1 MFVIFLKIH
10 DKKLQTPLHLACKYS
25 TDELIH
31 LLIDKTDPALICSY
45 VRPSNTHQ
53 QSAPLITVVSSSTSP
68 ILSPTEHHHDS
79 SQQINPTSPLHLL
92 CKNKEEKLE
101 LVSQALDKLKYEST
115 STRNLIE
122 YALQKEDLTRQTLAH
137 LAIANNHA
145 RILELLFG
153 KFDLNRDI
161 REGKMGNFLIHT
173 AAKIG
178 STKILE
184 LLEKYDAMSF
194 RTNANKEN
202 AMHIAAEYN
211 SANFIKQFLE
221 FEQELVNQPQSERF
235 LKCMCVCDKDQPAT
249 SQIRPSSLVNNS
261 SSSSSAAAAPHK
273 AETPT
278 VANMPPIGSN
288 SRRNS
293 EAQSSPLPN
302 SLSPPTSSSSSDTTT
317 DVEVL

>member
-1 MFVIFLKIH
+1 MK
-10 DKKLQTPLHLACKYS
+10 
-25 TDELIH
+25 
-31 LLIDKTDPALICSY
+31 
-45 VRPSNTHQ
+45 PSNTHQ
-53 QSAPLITVVSSSTSP
+53 QPLITVVSSSTSP
-68 ILSPTEHHHDS
+68 ILSPIEHHDN

-101 LVSQALDKLKYEST
+101 LVSQALEKIKYEST

-137 LAIANNHA
+137 LAIANNHG

-161 REGKMGNFLIHT
+161 REGKMGNYLIHT

-235 LKCMCVCDKDQPAT
+235 LKCMCVCDKDQPAA
-249 SQIRPSSLVNNS
+249 SQIRPSSLVNTSFS
-261 SSSSSAAAAPHK
+261 SSSSSSTYHK

-288 SRRNS
+288 SSRRDS
-293 EAQSSPLPN
+293 EALLSPLPN
-302 SLSPPTSSSSSDTTT
+302 SLSPPPSSSSGTYT
-317 DVEVL
+317 DVEVI